1 MKLIFT
7 DSESRDKNYE
17 TARCRLFEIS
27 DVYLNFKEHQY
38 LFETTVHDYKSEH
51 INRTYSELE
60 LFSSVSDG
68 KAIRK
73 AIEKFDQFCNG
84 WFDS

>member
-1 MKLIFT
+1 MKLIFD

-27 DVYLNFKEHQY
+27 DVDSNFKEHQY
-38 LFETTVHDYKSEH
+38 LFEIAVHDYLSEH
-51 INRTYSELE
+51 INRSYSKLE
-60 LFSSVSDG
+60 LFSSISGG